1 MSTRRE
7 THAGHLAG
15 AESNVDAGSAE
26 RGEPVSRLHLDP
38 HRLGC
43 VEVVV
48 DRDREAD
55 LVAPG
60 QGGQTE
66 AELATSRARRD
77 ADEPPPSGV
86 KETDDEGR
94 P

>member
-1 MSTRRE
+1 MAERMATWRRTGGE
-7 THAGHLAG
+7 IDVHA
-15 AESNVDAGSAE
+15 SCAE
-26 RGEPVSRLHLDP
+26 RGEPVSRLQLDP
-38 HRLGC
+38 HRLRR
-43 VEVVV
+43 VQVVV
-48 DRDREAD
+48 DRDREVH

-66 AELATSRARRD
+66 AELATSRSRRD

-86 KETDDEGR
+86 KETDDDER